1 MLLFIRLAKFIYRVF
16 SQSFK
21 IMQLMAINY
30 LQYCY
35 QVYLIFIDKSILRF
49 VIGCNAVF
57 TLVSFNLNELFNRV
71 KMPQCLFN

>member
-1 MLLFIRLAKFIYRVF
+1 MLLFIGLIKFIYRVF

-49 VIGCNAVF
+49 MTGCN
-57 TLVSFNLNELFNRV
+57 TSF
-71 KMPQCLFN
+71 